1 MQELWLILLGTVL
14 VNNVLLVQLLG
25 VSALAH
31 STGRIGG
38 ALRLGA
44 ATTVLLVA
52 TGAAT
57 YLAQRWL
64 LEPLGLPQLRLPV
77 AMLSMVAAA
86 ALLELGS
93 NQLDARLHRALI
105 TLRPF
110 MIANTAVLGTALIG
124 AERAASLAAT
134 LFQGLATGL
143 GFTLVAVLFASLRER
158 LEATPMPA
166 AFAGSPASLIAAGL
180 MALAFMGFARM
191 V

>member
-1 MQELWLILLGTVL
+1 MQELWLI
-14 VNNVLLVQLLG
+14 
-25 VSALAH
+25 AH

-124 AERAASLAAT
+124 AERAASLAAA

-158 LEATPMPA
+158 LEATPMPP
-166 AFAGSPASLIAAGL
+166 AFAGSPASLIAVGL